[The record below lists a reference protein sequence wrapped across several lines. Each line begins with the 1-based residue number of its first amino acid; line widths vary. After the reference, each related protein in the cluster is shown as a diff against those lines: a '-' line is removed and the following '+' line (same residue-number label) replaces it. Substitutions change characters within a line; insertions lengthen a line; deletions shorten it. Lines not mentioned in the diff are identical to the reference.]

1 MARRY
6 RLEYL
11 RKKRAKERE
20 KELRRQQIMESGG
33 MLEFLRQK
41 WSSNFATKDKSKEYT
56 VNESEELAVNETE
69 EFVINE
75 KEPSLLKEFLG
86 WVLYI
91 AIIISATYLIVTFV
105 GQRTR
110 VSGDSMESALHNG
123 DNLIV
128 DKISYRFREPE
139 RYEIIVFPYKYQEN
153 TFYIKRIIGLPGE
166 TVQVKDGEVYINDEV
181 LGETYGLEQ
190 IEEGREGIAIDPIT
204 LGPDEYFVLGDNRNH
219 SSDSRDP
226 SVGILTKDDLIGRA
240 WGRIWPLDS
249 IGVIPHE

>member
-1 MARRY
+1 MARKY

-11 RKKRAKERE
+11 KRKRARERE
-20 KELRRQQIMESGG
+20 KALRKELQKQKLEAQELEKRELENQEPENDESDI
-33 MLEFLRQK
+33 
-41 WSSNFATKDKSKEYT
+41 ATEKG
-56 VNESEELAVNETE
+56 LAVW
-69 EFVINE
+69 
-75 KEPSLLKEFLG
+75 KELLG
-86 WVLYI
+86 WVMYI
-91 AIIISATYLIVTFV
+91 AIIIGATYLIVTFV

-110 VSGDSMESALHNG
+110 VSGESMESALHSG

-166 TVQVKDGEVYINDEV
+166 TVQVKDGEVYINGEL
-181 LGETYGLEQ
+181 LGETYGLER
-190 IEEGREGIAIDPIT
+190 IEEGKEGLAIDPIT
-204 LGPDEYFVLGDNRNH
+204 LGEDEYFVMGDNRNH

-226 SVGILTKDDLIGRA
+226 SVGVLTKEDLIGRA
-240 WGRIWPLDS
+240 WVRIWPLDS